1 MICHRLPATA
11 IKLEHAGKKLNP
23 TACFL
28 FEFKMTFRLFGT
40 GYYWHNCCLMGVP
53 MPWELIVLIAES
65 YVKDR
70 LNVVQIA
77 FISAENVQVLA
88 R

>member
-1 MICHRLPATA
+1 
-11 IKLEHAGKKLNP
+11 
-23 TACFL
+23 
-28 FEFKMTFRLFGT
+28 MTFRLFGT

-53 MPWELIVLIAES
+53 MKIAAWELIVLIAES

-70 LNVVQIA
+70 LNVAQTA